1 MDRPEMGSQPG
12 YDYGRGP
19 QMMNRGVPE
28 QRYTPEQRY
37 APEER
42 YRGEYADWVDQMPEH
57 EPEPEYAPDHFEDE
71 FSGLIDRSK
80 RNRSARRWVVP
91 LLGVLGAAAVAAAA
105 FVFFAG
111 GDEPTSVATSTP
123 RIADPAASA
132 AAQCTSEKVGN
143 RIKGNDAGNFD
154 SGPGAIFAFQHAY
167 YVTRSGDE
175 VRAATTPDAAVEP
188 ADAIQRGIDSIPAGT
203 TYCVAITP
211 GAFAGQYMVV
221 VTENRP
227 GRAPVTY
234 NPQLVTTTKDDGR
247 TLISAI
253 SPGQ

>member
-1 MDRPEMGSQPG
+1 MDRPEMGAQPG

-19 QMMNRGVPE
+19 QMMKRGVPE
-28 QRYTPEQRY
+28 QQY
-37 APEER
+37 APDDR
-42 YRGEYADWVDQMPEH
+42 YQGEYADWVGRPPEH
-57 EPEPEYAPDHFEDE
+57 EPEPDYEPGYFEDE

-80 RNRSARRWVVP
+80 RNRSARRWAVP
-91 LLGVLGAAAVAAAA
+91 VLGVLGVAAVAAAA
-105 FVFFAG
+105 FLFFGNDPQPPSAANN
-111 GDEPTSVATSTP
+111 PA
-123 RIADPAASA
+123 RIGDPAASSG
-132 AAQCTSEKVGN
+132 AQCTAERVGN
-143 RIKGNDAGNFD
+143 RIKGNDPGGFD

-167 YVTRSGDE
+167 YVARSGE
-175 VRAATTPDAAVEP
+175 EARAATTPDASVEP
-188 ADAIQRGIDSIPAGT
+188 ADAIQRGIDAVPAGT

-227 GRAPVTY
+227 GRTPVTY
-234 NPQLVTTTKDDGR
+234 NPQLVTTTKDEGR

>member
-19 QMMNRGVPE
+19 QMMKPGVPE
-28 QRYTPEQRY
+28 QRYAPDDRY
-37 APEER
+37 QGT
-42 YRGEYADWVDQMPEH
+42 YSDWVDRQPAP
-57 EPEPEYAPDHFEDE
+57 EPEPDYEPDYFEDE

-80 RNRSARRWVVP
+80 RNRSPRRWAVP
-91 LLGVLGAAAVAAAA
+91 LLGVLGVAALAAAAV
-105 FVFFAG
+105 VFFFG
-111 GDEPTSVATSTP
+111 GDAEPPTAATNPP
-123 RIADPAASA
+123 RIGEPAASSA
-132 AAQCTSEKVGN
+132 TQCTAERVGN
-143 RIKGNDAGNFD
+143 RIKGNDPGNFD

-167 YVTRSGDE
+167 YVARSGE
-175 VRAATTPDAAVEP
+175 EARAATTPDAAVEP
-188 ADAIQRGIDSIPAGT
+188 AAAIQRGIDSVPAGT

-227 GRAPVTY
+227 GRPPVTY
-234 NPQLVTTTKDDGR
+234 NPQLVTTTTEAGR

>member
-1 MDRPEMGSQPG
+1 MDRPEMGAQPG

-19 QMMNRGVPE
+19 QMVNRGVPE
-28 QRYTPEQRY
+28 QRYPPDDRY
-37 APEER
+37 QGV
-42 YRGEYADWVDQMPEH
+42 YSDWVDRSAAR
-57 EPEPEYAPDHFEDE
+57 EPEPDYEPEYFRDE

-80 RNRSARRWVVP
+80 RNRSPRRWLIP
-91 LLGVLGAAAVAAAA
+91 VLGAIGVAAVAAAAA
-105 FVFFAG
+105 FVFFR
-111 GDEPTSVATSTP
+111 GDSEPATAATTSTP
-123 RIADPAASA
+123 HTADPAAGA
-132 AAQCTSEKVGN
+132 VPCTSERVGN
-143 RIKGNDAGNFD
+143 RIKGNEPGGFD
-154 SGPGAIFAFQHAY
+154 SGPAAIFAFQHAY
-167 YVTRSGDE
+167 YVARSGDE
-175 VRAATTPDAAVEP
+175 ARAATTPDAAVEP
-188 ADAIQRGIDSIPAGT
+188 ADAIQRGIDSVPAGT

-227 GRAPVTY
+227 GRPPVTY

>member
-1 MDRPEMGSQPG
+1 MDRPEMGSRPG

-19 QMMNRGVPE
+19 QMMKRGAPE
-28 QRYTPEQRY
+28 QQY
-37 APEER
+37 APDER
-42 YRGEYADWVDQMPEH
+42 YQGAYSDWVDRPSAAEPDY
-57 EPEPEYAPDHFEDE
+57 EPEPDYAPNYFEDE

-80 RNRSARRWVVP
+80 RRRSARRWAVP
-91 LLGVLGAAAVAAAA
+91 LGALGIAAVGAAA
-105 FVFFAG
+105 FVLFG
-111 GDEPTSVATSTP
+111 GDSEP
-123 RIADPAASA
+123 PAASNTPTQIGA
-132 AAQCTSEKVGN
+132 AASSPAPCPAERVGN
-143 RIKGNDAGNFD
+143 RIKGNDPGGFD
-154 SGPGAIFAFQHAY
+154 SGPAAIFAFQHAY
-167 YVTRSGDE
+167 YVARSGDE
-175 VRAATTPDAAVEP
+175 ARAATTPDAAVEP

-227 GRAPVTY
+227 GRPPVTY
-234 NPQLVTTTKDDGR
+234 NPQLVTTTQDGDR

>member
-1 MDRPEMGSQPG
+1 MDRPEMGAQPG

-28 QRYTPEQRY
+28 QRYPPDDRY
-37 APEER
+37 Q
-42 YRGEYADWVDQMPEH
+42 GEYADWVGRLPEH
-57 EPEPEYAPDHFEDE
+57 EPEPDYEPDHFEDE

-80 RNRSARRWVVP
+80 RNRSARRWAVP
-91 LLGVLGAAAVAAAA
+91 LLGVLGVAAVAAAA
-105 FVFFAG
+105 FFMFFGNDAQPPAANNPG
-111 GDEPTSVATSTP
+111 
-123 RIADPAASA
+123 RIAEPAASA
-132 AAQCTSEKVGN
+132 GAQCTAERVGN
-143 RIKGNDAGNFD
+143 RIKGNDPGGFD

-167 YVTRSGDE
+167 YVTRSGE
-175 VRAATTPDAAVEP
+175 EARAATTPDAAVEP
-188 ADAIQRGIDSIPAGT
+188 ADAIQRGIDTVPAGT

-227 GRAPVTY
+227 GRTPVTY
-234 NPQLVTTTKDDGR
+234 NPQLVTTTKDEGR